1 MGSCK
6 CFQLLKYFFISIAV
20 VVNVFVS
27 LGVFL
32 LTKLNSENQY
42 VHFLP
47 SLFSPAC
54 VENWIKGEY
63 LQTNATQLYL
73 EKIEHLSILY

>member
-1 MGSCK
+1 MWAPVNAFS
-6 CFQLLKYFFISIAV
+6 KYFFISIAV

-42 VHFLP
+42 VHF
-47 SLFSPAC
+47 FSPAC

-63 LQTNATQLYL
+63 LQTNATRLYL